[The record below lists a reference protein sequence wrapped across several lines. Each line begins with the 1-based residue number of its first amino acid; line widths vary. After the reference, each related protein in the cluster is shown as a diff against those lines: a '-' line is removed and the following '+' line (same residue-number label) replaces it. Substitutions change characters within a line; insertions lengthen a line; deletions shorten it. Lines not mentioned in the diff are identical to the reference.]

1 MVPTTT
7 TMTHCN
13 RPRSKSRQH
22 RRPHIRTCAT
32 TSPAA
37 APAIVTL
44 GKQVTTATL
53 GHAIP
58 AADLQA
64 NLAEVYTVRA
74 VAAEIIA
81 PNKTMLVATA
91 PMSSLPALASSSS
104 SKVSVVNYA
113 IAHSALSS
121 SSSSEREEEE
131 DYGGDDDSSDGSAK
145 GSKAEN
151 DLQILLGFALLI
163 RHHDSTTTQQQQ
175 LEPEPEPCLLLAQHL
190 PSAESSSSSSSIQLQ
205 RLYIGAFGRGMGV
218 GARLMRAVETV
229 AREERR
235 TNVWLQ
241 VSQGNLAA
249 QKAYERWGFEKV
261 GECVIDDDVGGFGQK
276 RGWVMGKKGVVV

>member
-1 MVPTTT
+1 
-7 TMTHCN
+7 MTHCD
-13 RPRSKSRQH
+13 RPQPNNKQQH
-22 RRPHIRTCAT
+22 SPKIRIRAT
-32 TSPAA
+32 ASPAA

-190 PSAESSSSSSSIQLQ
+190 PSAESSSSSSSSIQLQ

>member
-1 MVPTTT
+1 
-7 TMTHCN
+7 MTHCD
-13 RPRSKSRQH
+13 RPQSNNKQH
-22 RRPHIRTCAT
+22 HSAQIRICAT

-37 APAIVTL
+37 APVIVTL

-64 NLAEVYTVRA
+64 YLAEVYTVRT
-74 VAAEIIA
+74 VAAEISA

-91 PMSSLPALASSSS
+91 PMSSLPALASASSSSSSSS

-121 SSSSEREEEE
+121 SSSSSSEREEEKE
-131 DYGGDDDSSDGSAK
+131 DHDGDDDDNSTSDGSAK
-145 GSKAEN
+145 GSKDED

-163 RHHDSTTTQQQQ
+163 RHHDSTTTQQQPEP
-175 LEPEPEPCLLLAQHL
+175 EPEPEPCLLAQHL
-190 PSAESSSSSSSIQLQ
+190 PSAASSSIQLQ

-229 AREERR
+229 ARKERR

-261 GECVIDDDVGGFGQK
+261 GECVIDVGGFWQ
-276 RGWVMGKKGVVV
+276 RGWVMGKKGVV